1 MWRLAILLHVIIAPT
16 IMGALMLAVMLVPL
30 FQGALGKWIL
40 IESLI
45 GFVVSAPVRR
55 APKISASTF
64 SAISRILVGEDPLN
78 LIQ

>member
-45 GFVVSAPVRR
+45 GFVVSAPVSVVAAR
-55 APKISASTF
+55 ANIGKFARS
-64 SAISRILVGEDPLN
+64 
-78 LIQ
+78 